1 MLKLRKPNT
10 VTAGINYFPKKKQ
23 ALESAFALLVQ
34 EDSLHEVLA
43 IHVVSKCLFLLEF
56 QVFFLNLLISRH
68 GISNVILEFTAYI
81 KYGTPCLKCFVHG
94 ALYFMHTV
102 CTWGFNEFV
111 QTGFSPFSN
120 LFDRKSLVGNEKMLC
135 FVLITDFL
143 FIFAYIFNYYRR
155 TRCH

>member
-1 MLKLRKPNT
+1 MPLKVHSLYWSKRIRFMRC
-10 VTAGINYFPKKKQ
+10 GYSCGKQ
-23 ALESAFALLVQ
+23 V
-34 EDSLHEVLA
+34 
-43 IHVVSKCLFLLEF
+43 FLCLEF

-68 GISNVILEFTAYI
+68 GISNVILGFTAYI

>member
-1 MLKLRKPNT
+1 MHSLYWSKRIRFMRC
-10 VTAGINYFPKKKQ
+10 GYSCGKQ
-23 ALESAFALLVQ
+23 V
-34 EDSLHEVLA
+34 
-43 IHVVSKCLFLLEF
+43 FLCLEF

-68 GISNVILEFTAYI
+68 GISNVILGFTAYI

-120 LFDRKSLVGNEKMLC
+120 LFDRKSLVG
-135 FVLITDFL
+135 FL
-143 FIFAYIFNYYRR
+143 NDPAKIYGLNILLKSDLLPSFQFSARR
-155 TRCH
+155 I